1 MLFKI
6 KKLKNIVNNNGTLV
20 PIYLDQIKNF
30 KVKRL
35 FILHGKK
42 NIVRGNHAHKKCT
55 QIFIPINGKIKLEI
69 THKKNHKILLNSK
82 NKKIVIVPPLHWC
95 KINFVEKK
103 NSLLVLCDVKFA
115 EKEYIRKFKNF
126 LKFIE

>member
-42 NIVRGNHAHKKCT
+42 NIVRGDHAHKKCT

-69 THKKNHKILLNSK
+69 TRKKNHKILLNSK
-82 NKKIVIVPPLHWC
+82 NKKIVIVPPLYWC

-103 NSLLVLCDVKFA
+103 KL
-115 EKEYIRKFKNF
+115 
-126 LKFIE
+126 FISFV